1 MHSPS
6 YLHRVRFRNLD
17 SLSTFLGQFAVL
29 VFLFTLAI
37 PGFAAKVP
45 VRDGQLLRLKLRNI
59 LTTDNV
65 QKGDGIEFE
74 VMEDILVS
82 GHVVIA
88 KGATARGKVLD
99 VKGAGKPKAKDAEVV
114 FQFITVHAVDN
125 QELPLRL
132 QPTKSRNPKPSENEI
147 AERSPIPGYPSRLIG
162 AEKGKEYKAYT
173 EGSFVISAAD
183 TIATPTMA
191 PAVATPAAPAAAPAA
206 PVTAPAAPALGLA
219 PEPASVE
226 FSSVPDGA
234 DILID
239 GTFVGNTPST
249 LRVTPGHHAIE
260 IRMAGYHSWTRTMVV
275 DPESHP
281 SVRATLAK
289 E

>member
-1 MHSPS
+1 MYRPS
-6 YLHRVRFRNLD
+6 YLHEVRFLNLGPV
-17 SLSTFLGQFAVL
+17 SALLGQFAAL
-29 VFLFTLAI
+29 VFLFSLAI

-45 VRDGQLLRLKLRNI
+45 VRDGQLVRLKLRNI
-59 LTTDNV
+59 LTTENV
-65 QKGDGIEFE
+65 QKGDGIDFE

-88 KGATARGKVLD
+88 KGAVAHGRVLE
-99 VKGAGKPKAKDAEVV
+99 VKGAGKSKAKDAEVV
-114 FQFITVHAVDN
+114 FQFSTVRAVDN
-125 QELPLRL
+125 QELPLRID
-132 QPTKSRNPKPSENEI
+132 PSKSRKPKPNENQV
-147 AERSPIPGYPSRLIG
+147 AERLPIPGYPSRLIG

-173 EGSFVISAAD
+173 EGSFVINAVD
-183 TIATPTMA
+183 TIAA
-191 PAVATPAAPAAAPAA
+191 PPAAPTVAAPPTPPTA
-206 PVTAPAAPALGLA
+206 PVTAPAAPVVGLA

-226 FSSVPDGA
+226 FSSTPEGA

-239 GTFVGNTPST
+239 GAFVGNTPST
-249 LRVTPGHHAIE
+249 LRVTPGRHAIE
-260 IRMAGYHSWTRTMVV
+260 IRMAGYHPWTRTMVV

>member
-1 MHSPS
+1 MYRPS
-6 YLHRVRFRNLD
+6 YLHEVRFQNLGRV
-17 SLSTFLGQFAVL
+17 SALLGQFAVL
-29 VFLFTLAI
+29 VFLFSLAI

-45 VRDGQLLRLKLRNI
+45 VRDGQLVRLRLRSI
-59 LTTDNV
+59 LTTENV
-65 QKGDGIEFE
+65 QKGDGIDFE

-88 KGATARGKVLD
+88 KGAVARGRVLE
-99 VKGAGKPKAKDAEVV
+99 VKGAGKPKAKDAEVI
-114 FQFITVHAVDN
+114 FQFSTVRAVDN
-125 QELPLRL
+125 QELPLRIE
-132 QPTKSRNPKPSENEI
+132 PTKSRKPKPNENQV
-147 AERSPIPGYPSRLIG
+147 AEKSPIPGYPSRLIG

-173 EGSFVISAAD
+173 EGSFVINAAD
-183 TIATPTMA
+183 TIAAP
-191 PAVATPAAPAAAPAA
+191 PAVPTAAAPATQPTT
-206 PVTAPAAPALGLA
+206 PVTALPTPGVGLA

-226 FSSVPDGA
+226 FSSTPEGA

-239 GTFVGNTPST
+239 GAFVGNTPST

>member
-1 MHSPS
+1 MYRPS
-6 YLHRVRFRNLD
+6 YLRQMQFRHRVSVPAL
-17 SLSTFLGQFAVL
+17 LGQFATL
-29 VFLFTLAI
+29 VSLFSLAI

-45 VRDGQLLRLKLRNI
+45 VRDGQLVRLKLRNI

-65 QKGDGIEFE
+65 QKGDGIEFD
-74 VMEDILVS
+74 VMEDILVN

-88 KGATARGKVLD
+88 KGAAAHGKVLD

-114 FQFITVHAVDN
+114 FQFTTVHAVDN

-132 QPTKSRNPKPSENEI
+132 QPVKSRKPKPSENEVR
-147 AERSPIPGYPSRLIG
+147 ERSPIPGYPSRLIG

-173 EGSFVISAAD
+173 EGSFVINAAD
-183 TIATPTMA
+183 AIVAPSVA
-191 PAVATPAAPAAAPAA
+191 PAVTAPATPPAGPAA
-206 PVTAPAAPALGLA
+206 PVTAPAAAPLGLA

-226 FSSVPDGA
+226 FNSTPDGA

-239 GTFVGNTPST
+239 GAFVGNTPST
-249 LRVTPGHHAIE
+249 LRVTAGHHAIE

-275 DPESHP
+275 DPGSHP
-281 SVRATLAK
+281 SVRATLARQ
-289 E
+289 

>member
-1 MHSPS
+1 MYRPS
-6 YLHRVRFRNLD
+6 YFHEMRFQNLGPV
-17 SLSTFLGQFAVL
+17 SALLGQFAAL
-29 VFLFTLAI
+29 ILFFSLAI

-45 VRDGQLLRLKLRNI
+45 VRDGQLVRLELLNI
-59 LTTDNV
+59 LTTENV
-65 QKGDGIEFE
+65 QKDDGIDFE
-74 VMEDILVS
+74 VIEDILVS

-88 KGATARGKVLD
+88 KGAVARGKVLE

-114 FQFITVHAVDN
+114 FQFSTVRTVDN

-132 QPTKSRNPKPSENEI
+132 EPSKSRNPKPNENQV
-147 AERSPIPGYPSRLIG
+147 AERSPIPGYPSRVIG

-173 EGSFVISAAD
+173 EGSFVINAAD
-183 TIATPTMA
+183 TIAA
-191 PAVATPAAPAAAPAA
+191 PPAAPTAAVPATYPTA
-206 PVTAPAAPALGLA
+206 PVTAPAAPVVGLA

-226 FSSVPDGA
+226 FSSTPDGA

-249 LRVTPGHHAIE
+249 LRVTPGRHVIE
-260 IRMAGYHSWTRTMVV
+260 VRMAGYHTWTRTMVV

-281 SVRATLAK
+281 SVRAALAR

>member
-1 MHSPS
+1 MYRPS
-6 YLHRVRFRNLD
+6 YLHEVRFQNLGP
-17 SLSTFLGQFAVL
+17 LSTLLGQFAAL
-29 VFLFTLAI
+29 VFLFSLAI

-45 VRDGQLLRLKLRNI
+45 VRDGQLVRLKLRNI
-59 LTTDNV
+59 LTTENV
-65 QKGDGIEFE
+65 QKGDGIDFE

-88 KGATARGKVLD
+88 KGAVARGRVLE
-99 VKGAGKPKAKDAEVV
+99 VKGAGKPKTKDAEVV
-114 FQFITVHAVDN
+114 FQFSTVRAVDN
-125 QELPLRL
+125 QELPLRIE
-132 QPTKSRNPKPSENEI
+132 PTKSRKPKPNENQVGEK
-147 AERSPIPGYPSRLIG
+147 SPIPGYPSRLIG

-173 EGSFVISAAD
+173 EGSFVINAAD
-183 TIATPTMA
+183 TIAA
-191 PAVATPAAPAAAPAA
+191 PPAAPTAAAPATQPSA
-206 PVTAPAAPALGLA
+206 PVTAPAAPVVGLA

-226 FSSVPDGA
+226 LSSTPEGA

-239 GTFVGNTPST
+239 GAFVGNTPSA
-249 LRVTPGHHAIE
+249 LRVTPGRHAIE
-260 IRMAGYHSWTRTMVV
+260 VRMAGYHSWTRTMVV

>member
-1 MHSPS
+1 MYRPS
-6 YLHRVRFRNLD
+6 YFHEVLFQNPSRVSAFSGRFLVLFF
-17 SLSTFLGQFAVL
+17 LSFM
-29 VFLFTLAI
+29 AI

-45 VRDGQLLRLKLRNI
+45 VRDGQLVRLRLRNI
-59 LTTDNV
+59 LTTENV

-74 VMEDILVS
+74 VMEDVLVS
-82 GHVVIA
+82 GRVVIA
-88 KGATARGKVLD
+88 KGAAAGGKVLD

-114 FQFITVHAVDN
+114 FQFSTVRAVDN
-125 QELPLRL
+125 QELPLRIG
-132 QPTKSRNPKPSENEI
+132 PTKSRNPKPNENQV

-173 EGSFVISAAD
+173 EGAFVINAAD
-183 TIATPTMA
+183 AIATP
-191 PAVATPAAPAAAPAA
+191 PATPVAAAPAA
-206 PVTAPAAPALGLA
+206 PPSAPVMAPAAPGAGLA
-219 PEPASVE
+219 SEPAAVE
-226 FSSVPDGA
+226 FSSTPDGA

-239 GTFVGNTPST
+239 GAFVGNTPST
-249 LRVTPGHHAIE
+249 LRVTPGRHAIE
-260 IRMAGYHSWTRTMVV
+260 IRMAGYHAWTRTMVV

>member
-1 MHSPS
+1 MYRPS
-6 YLHRVRFRNLD
+6 YIHEGRLQNCSSVSAL
-17 SLSTFLGQFAVL
+17 LGQFATL
-29 VFLFTLAI
+29 VFLCSLAI

-45 VRDGQLLRLKLRNI
+45 VRDGQLVRLKLRNI

-88 KGATARGKVLD
+88 KGAAAHGKVLD

-114 FQFITVHAVDN
+114 FQFTTVRAVDN

-132 QPTKSRNPKPSENEI
+132 QPVKSRKPKASENEVR
-147 AERSPIPGYPSRLIG
+147 ERSPIPGYPSRLIG

-173 EGSFVISAAD
+173 EGAFVINAAD
-183 TIATPTMA
+183 TIVTPPAA
-191 PAVATPAAPAAAPAA
+191 PAVATPATPPAGPAAPVAAPAA
-206 PVTAPAAPALGLA
+206 VALGLA

-226 FSSVPDGA
+226 FNSTPDGA

-239 GTFVGNTPST
+239 GAFVGNTPST

-275 DPESHP
+275 DPGSHP

-289 E
+289 Q